1 MTVRLQIGDAL
12 RRRIASGELPAQSPI
27 PSERTLAEEL
37 GVSRMTVR
45 AAVAELVEEGL
56 LIRRHGRSTLVA
68 SGAAPV
74 SALDCTPQAAP
85 DPLTGK
91 INRAAG
97 FTSFSEE
104 MRLRGWQPR
113 SEVRRAATILADV
126 AIAAQL
132 TIPVGSR
139 VILVERLRFAD
150 DEPLAHEFVHLPHS
164 RFPDLLTQDLAH
176 CSLYDLLE
184 SHYGVRPIYAEESVE
199 AVLMSAAEAALFS
212 LDPGAPALLTRRITR
227 AAGDTVVEA
236 ATTLYR
242 GDRYRMVLAR
252 SR

>member
-1 MTVRLQIGDAL
+1 MTVRFQISDAL
-12 RRRIASGELPAQSPI
+12 RRRIESGELPAQSPI
-27 PSERTLAEEL
+27 PSERELAQQL

-45 AAVAELVEEGL
+45 AAIEELVDAGL
-56 LIRRHGRSTLVA
+56 LIRRQGRKTVVA
-68 SGAAPV
+68 EENSPGN
-74 SALDCTPQAAP
+74 LG
-85 DPLTGK
+85 GK

-104 MRLRGWQPR
+104 MRLRGWQPH
-113 SEVRRAATILADV
+113 SEVRQAATILADV

-139 VILVERLRFAD
+139 VILIERLRFAD

-164 RFPDLLTQDLAH
+164 RFPSLLAHDLAH
-176 CSLYDLLE
+176 GSLYDLLE
-184 SHYGVRPIYAEESVE
+184 SSYGIRPVFAEESVE
-199 AVLMSAAEAALFS
+199 AVLMAAEEAELFG

-227 AAGDTVVEA
+227 DADDMVVEA

-252 SR
+252 GR